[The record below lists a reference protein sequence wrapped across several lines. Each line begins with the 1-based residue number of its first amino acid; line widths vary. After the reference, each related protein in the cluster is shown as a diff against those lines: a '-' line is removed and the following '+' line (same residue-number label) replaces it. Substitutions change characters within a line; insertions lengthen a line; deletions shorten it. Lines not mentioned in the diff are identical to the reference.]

1 MRIFL
6 ILLLAICANAT
17 DFEWV
22 KLYREG
28 GVQAIEK
35 KIDKVLQTK
44 AFWQEALKEK
54 DTRYGYYEDLK
65 YLFVATKNI
74 PTLRLY
80 ELQNNKWEEKLNTNA
95 LVGSK
100 LGHKQK
106 EGDLATPIGVYKLNA
121 RLSNLDQ
128 YYGPLAFSTSYPNL
142 FDKLH
147 KRTGYGIWI
156 HGMPLNGNR
165 EELNTKGCIAIEN
178 NLLTM
183 VDKTIDY
190 KKSLLITF
198 ENKVTEAKAEDL
210 AQLLANLFE
219 WKEAWKQN
227 DVETYLGFYS
237 SAEFIRFDGTKFD
250 DFSKT
255 KRRIFAKNEQKSIL
269 FSKINISPY
278 PNDANR
284 NLFKISFYEDYKA
297 PTYSFSG
304 EKELYVEL
312 KDHKM
317 QILAEQ

>member
-1 MRIFL
+1 MRIIL
-6 ILLLAICANAT
+6 VLLLAMCANAT

-28 GVQAIEK
+28 GTQAIEA

-44 AFWQEALKEK
+44 AFWQESLKEK
-54 DTRYGYYEDLK
+54 DVRFGYYENLQ
-65 YLFVATKNI
+65 YLFVATKNL
-74 PTLRLY
+74 PTLKLY
-80 ELQNNKWEEKLNTNA
+80 ELENNKWEEKLNTNA
-95 LVGSK
+95 LVGSR

-106 EGDLATPIGVYKLNA
+106 EGDLATPIGVYNLNA

-165 EELNTKGCIAIEN
+165 EEKNTQGCIAIEN

-183 VDKTIDY
+183 VDKTIDH

-198 ENKVTEAKAEDL
+198 ENKVKEVTLEDL
-210 AQLLANLFE
+210 AQLLANLYE

-227 DVETYLGFYS
+227 DVEKYLGFYS
-237 SAEFIRFDGTKFD
+237 KAEFIRFDGARFD
-250 DFSKT
+250 EFSKT
-255 KRRIFAKNEQKSIL
+255 KHRIFAKEEQKSII
-269 FSKINISPY
+269 FSKINIAPY
-278 PNDANR
+278 PNDENR
-284 NLFKISFYEDYKA
+284 NLFRISFFEDYKA

-312 KDHKM
+312 KNNKM
-317 QILAEQ
+317 QILAEK